1 MSCHEVGI
9 VIRQQQHQQQ
19 QHIPAYPV
27 PRTSTFPDA
36 VDSPLRLSPWYW
48 SLCCSQSFA
57 LLDPGKG
64 WGLHQIFLL
73 PMARVIETGTGIY
86 TMCYIYIYIVYTYL
100 YLNKYIRTVYIYIY
114 AKTWIPGTM
123 KPQSMRLGV
132 PKPHHAIVAR
142 SANASVAP
150 GECIGH
156 TLRGGNGR
164 EKGNN

>member
-1 MSCHEVGI
+1 MSYHEVGI

-19 QHIPAYPV
+19 HIPAYQV

-64 WGLHQIFLL
+64 WGLYQIFLL
-73 PMARVIETGTGIY
+73 PMARWWLKLTLAFI
-86 TMCYIYIYIVYTYL
+86 MYICIVYTYL
-100 YLNKYIRTVYIYIY
+100 YLNKYTI
-114 AKTWIPGTM
+114 

-132 PKPHHAIVAR
+132 PKTHHAIVAR